1 MPIKHGPRHFG
12 RLHMSG
18 VTLATAIELQGR
30 SLAGFGSKRLDEKEV
45 THDLLAVIM
54 YNVLVQ
60 QADHQPTTADTLLDQ
75 LTAEVHSEIEAW
87 RQRLVARQ
95 KPAA

>member
-1 MPIKHGPRHFG
+1 
-12 RLHMSG
+12 
-18 VTLATAIELQGR
+18 
-30 SLAGFGSKRLDEKEV
+30 
-45 THDLLAVIM
+45 VIM

-60 QADHQPTTADTLLDQ
+60 QADHQPMTADTLLDQ